1 MQRKHAAGKALTV
14 MVINKTKTALTAPV
28 ALRYFK
34 PNATAQV
41 WQYSAA
47 NLQAIQ
53 RLADQPVTATG
64 WNGTFPAESIT
75 LYRLAGTGITLLRLP
90 RLR

>member
-1 MQRKHAAGKALTV
+1 MGV
-14 MVINKTKTALTAPV
+14 PKTTDPV
-28 ALRYFK
+28 AYAFRLFRLK

-53 RLADQPVTATG
+53 CLADQPVTATG

-75 LYRLAGTGITLLRLP
+75 LYRLTGKGITLQGLP